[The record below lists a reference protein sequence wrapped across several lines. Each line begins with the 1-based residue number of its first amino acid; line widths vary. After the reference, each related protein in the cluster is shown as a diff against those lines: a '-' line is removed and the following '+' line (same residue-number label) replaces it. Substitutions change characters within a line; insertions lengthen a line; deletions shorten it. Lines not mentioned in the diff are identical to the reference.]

1 MAPDLDDRLRADV
14 GLDLLPVAVVP
25 ARWGR
30 RRRVSVGARAGRRSG
45 KIDAPPPRGARAR
58 GKFESSSERGRSGR
72 GAGRAR
78 AVGSSGFE
86 TIVRASRARDGP
98 RSGVETGK
106 DSRSRKTLLP
116 IERGGIHP
124 RAVRAGTRGLM
135 RFPTKRRVSPRAVLR
150 SPSLTL
156 NIFSLLVS
164 PDPPAG
170 ASPRLDAR
178 TTAARRA
185 RRRDEPRA
193 RFSLGRHPC
202 RPDRG
207 ARAARGEHATR
218 PLALAVV
225 VAVDVIVVVVV
236 AAEHADPLS
245 PVCLAP
251 RAVRRTGAVVV
262 GGRSRSLAPAS
273 SPLDAS
279 RFKKTQCAR
288 GEPIGFAEKRAPNDL
303 AAENFWP
310 NFLVW
315 QPGKSPPSSDHQNGQ
330 RFPSCWDLTSASVND
345 ITTTQDEL
353 VRSAT
358 CIQDDEKEP
367 PKPARF
373 FGSSGAV
380 FRARQFA
387 RRDGD
392 DRHPAISVRRR
403 WSIRTRTRRGPPRDS
418 ERGPN

>member
-1 MAPDLDDRLRADV
+1 MRGEGKV
-14 GLDLLPVAVVP
+14 SI
-25 ARWGR
+25 GR
-30 RRRVSVGARAGRRSG
+30 RAGGFTGVATRGWIHRDRVERRRARGEAIGE
-45 KIDAPPPRGARAR
+45 IDAPPPRGARAR
-58 GKFESSSERGRSGR
+58 SKFESSSERGRSGR

-86 TIVRASRARDGP
+86 TIVRACVARDGP

-124 RAVRAGTRGLM
+124 RAVRARTRGLDGF
-135 RFPTKRRVSPRAVLR
+135 RTKRRVSPPRRGAVLR

-185 RRRDEPRA
+185 RRRDEHRA
-193 RFSLGRHPC
+193 RVGLGRHPC

-218 PLALAVV
+218 PLAVAVV
-225 VAVDVIVVVVV
+225 VIVVV

-251 RAVRRTGAVVV
+251 RAVRCTGAVVV
-262 GGRSRSLAPAS
+262 GGRSRSARASLLPARRI
-273 SPLDAS
+273 AV
-279 RFKKTQCAR
+279 KKQTNTAR
-288 GEPIGFAEKRAPNDL
+288 RANRIRGKRAPNDL
-303 AAENFWP
+303 ATIFGSRFFANFW
-310 NFLVW
+310 L
-315 QPGKSPPSSDHQNGQ
+315 K
-330 RFPSCWDLTSASVND
+330 DLTYRRLRN
-345 ITTTQDEL
+345 L
-353 VRSAT
+353 KRH
-358 CIQDDEKEP
+358 
-367 PKPARF
+367 
-373 FGSSGAV
+373 SG
-380 FRARQFA
+380 
-387 RRDGD
+387 
-392 DRHPAISVRRR
+392 
-403 WSIRTRTRRGPPRDS
+403 
-418 ERGPN
+418 

>member
-1 MAPDLDDRLRADV
+1 MGGGGGREGQHRA
-14 GLDLLPVAVVP
+14 
-25 ARWGR
+25 ARGWTVQGR
-30 RRRVSVGARAGRRSG
+30 DARVYRPESGRTSARAGGGDRGNRRH
-45 KIDAPPPRGARAR
+45 APRGSASSGANLNLRANVA
-58 GKFESSSERGRSGR
+58 SRGRW
-72 GAGRAR
+72 AGRAR
-78 AVGSSGFE
+78 AVGSPGFE
-86 TIVRASRARDGP
+86 TSVRASRVTDRDPAWKRGRIRARGGP
-98 RSGVETGK
+98 FSI
-106 DSRSRKTLLP
+106 P
-116 IERGGIHP
+116 IERGGIP
-124 RAVRAGTRGLM
+124 SRAVRAGTRGLM

-262 GGRSRSLAPAS
+262 GGRSRPLSRQPPPGSTHRGSKKHNARAAS
-273 SPLDAS
+273 QSDS
-279 RFKKTQCAR
+279 RKNAR
-288 GEPIGFAEKRAPNDL
+288 PMTWQLL
-303 AAENFWP
+303 AADFWR
-310 NFLVW
+310 FLA
-315 QPGKSPPSSDHQNGQ
+315 QFFGLATRKKPP
-330 RFPSCWDLTSASVND
+330 V
-345 ITTTQDEL
+345 
-353 VRSAT
+353 VRS
-358 CIQDDEKEP
+358 
-367 PKPARF
+367 PKWSEDFLPA
-373 FGSSGAV
+373 G
-380 FRARQFA
+380 
-387 RRDGD
+387 
-392 DRHPAISVRRR
+392 I
-403 WSIRTRTRRGPPRDS
+403 
-418 ERGPN
+418 

>member
-1 MAPDLDDRLRADV
+1 MGGGGGREGQHRA
-14 GLDLLPVAVVP
+14 
-25 ARWGR
+25 ARGWTVRGR
-30 RRRVSVGARAGRRSG
+30 DARVYRPGSGRTS
-45 KIDAPPPRGARAR
+45 ARAR
-58 GKFESSSERGRSGR
+58 GGDRGNRRHVPRGSASSGANLNLRANVASRGRW
-72 GAGRAR
+72 AGRAR
-78 AVGSSGFE
+78 AVGSPGFE
-86 TIVRASRARDGP
+86 TSVRASRVTDRDPAWKRGRIRARGGP
-98 RSGVETGK
+98 FSI
-106 DSRSRKTLLP
+106 P
-116 IERGGIHP
+116 IERGGIP
-124 RAVRAGTRGLM
+124 SRAVRAGTRGLM

-251 RAVRRTGAVVV
+251 RAVRCTGAVVV
-262 GGRSRSLAPAS
+262 GGRSRPLAPAS
-273 SPLDAS
+273 SRLDAS

-303 AAENFWP
+303 AAPCSRFLAIFGPIFWFGNQEKAP
-310 NFLVW
+310 RR
-315 QPGKSPPSSDHQNGQ
+315 PITKIGQ

-353 VRSAT
+353 V
-358 CIQDDEKEP
+358 
-367 PKPARF
+367 PKR
-373 FGSSGAV
+373 GSLV
-380 FRARQFA
+380 FT
-387 RRDGD
+387 
-392 DRHPAISVRRR
+392 VR
-403 WSIRTRTRRGPPRDS
+403 IF
-418 ERGPN
+418 

>member
-1 MAPDLDDRLRADV
+1 MGGSRSRGWIAGVRTDR
-14 GLDLLPVAVVP
+14 P
-25 ARWGR
+25 
-30 RRRVSVGARAGRRSG
+30 RV
-45 KIDAPPPRGARAR
+45 
-58 GKFESSSERGRSGR
+58 
-72 GAGRAR
+72 
-78 AVGSSGFE
+78 
-86 TIVRASRARDGP
+86 ARDGP

-116 IERGGIHP
+116 IERGGIPP
-124 RAVRAGTRGLM
+124 RAVRAGTRGLDGF
-135 RFPTKRRVSPRAVLR
+135 RTKRRVSPPRRGAVLR
-150 SPSLTL
+150 SPSFTL

-251 RAVRRTGAVVV
+251 RAVRCTGAVVV

-353 VRSAT
+353 VRSA
-358 CIQDDEKEP
+358 
-367 PKPARF
+367 
-373 FGSSGAV
+373 
-380 FRARQFA
+380 
-387 RRDGD
+387 
-392 DRHPAISVRRR
+392 VR
-403 WSIRTRTRRGPPRDS
+403 
-418 ERGPN
+418 